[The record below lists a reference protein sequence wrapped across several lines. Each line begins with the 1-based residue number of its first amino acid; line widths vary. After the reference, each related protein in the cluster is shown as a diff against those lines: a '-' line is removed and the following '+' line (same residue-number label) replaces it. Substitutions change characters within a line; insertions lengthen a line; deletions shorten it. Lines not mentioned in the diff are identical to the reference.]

1 MASVFPKTET
11 PNILNPRG
19 VEELGDA
26 TLQQIPVSK
35 TINHAGQLM
44 IT

>member
-1 MASVFPKTET
+1 MAGVVPKPET
-11 PNILNPRG
+11 PNILNTRG

-26 TLQQIPVSK
+26 TLQQISVSK

-44 IT
+44 IA